1 MKSIQDF
8 LDEYRD
14 KLRGDRHSQEADVD
28 LKPGVVIQNPEGQ
41 EGLDSESDFS
51 SDQLSQKFT
60 SPPTSEDSRSSKKAH
75 LGLDDVLSDSLPHHL
90 GAVRSKLGHAF
101 QKIEEVYQQQMTRL
115 VNLQDQLRGVQ
126 SEIEK
131 VHKIRVTADTLVRLL
146 KLATQKKRVVDSL
159 DERRVSLEKEVK
171 ALQQKHQQDETSWRD
186 FVFDFQKKK
195 ERYEQEEQLIK
206 QRLIEKKH
214 QYQVDYDQRYKDLD
228 MELEKRRS
236 EFETELIQKQAE
248 QERANH
254 EKHLR
259 FEEEC
264 KNKLTLFTEHQHELE
279 EKIIYQKNYFSE
291 KEKLLHDRHRD
302 FSQLESKLSD
312 MKQDIQ
318 VHLKE
323 KEKEVTDRLVT
334 RYDHMMAN
342 TKSQYEQELFGEEKE
357 NGSISYGALEKAN
370 GGTLLIDQVSE
381 IPLDIQSKIL
391 RVLTDQKFKRVNGS
405 SDVSVDVRL
414 ICSSSK
420 DLKKEIE
427 IGNFRED
434 LFHRINVF
442 EINVE
447 PLSQRISDIPLLIK
461 YFSKMIS
468 ENYNISELD
477 IDENNSY
484 ILNHNWKGNVREL
497 RNLIERI
504 AILQP
509 ETKDKIS
516 NIIKESLKNNNFD
529 DQIAENSLSV
539 PLKEAREKFEKEYL
553 TIQLKKFNG
562 NISKT
567 ASFVGM
573 ERSALH
579 RKLKGLGIKEF
590 N

>member
-1 MKSIQDF
+1 MIITEKLILDAGYKTRLAANYNQALTEIDKKVPDIAILDVKLDKGDNDGIELLSHIKSKNKDVPVIIITGHANIEMAVNSLKHGAFEFVEKPFDQNRLLNFIKRAVENLNLKTQNKDYENKLF
-8 LDEYRD
+8 SSYELVGNSKNISTIRD
-14 KLRGDRHSQEADVD
+14 QIKKISLTESRVLINGPSGSGKELIARKIHKNSKRSKNPFVILNGD
-28 LKPGVVIQNPEGQ
+28 L
-41 EGLDSESDFS
+41 LDS
-51 SDQLSQKFT
+51 
-60 SPPTSEDSRSSKKAH
+60 SK
-75 LGLDDVLSDSLPHHL
+75 
-90 GAVRSKLGHAF
+90 
-101 QKIEEVYQQQMTRL
+101 
-115 VNLQDQLRGVQ
+115 
-126 SEIEK
+126 
-131 VHKIRVTADTLVRLL
+131 
-146 KLATQKKRVVDSL
+146 
-159 DERRVSLEKEVK
+159 
-171 ALQQKHQQDETSWRD
+171 
-186 FVFDFQKKK
+186 
-195 ERYEQEEQLIK
+195 YE
-206 QRLIEKKH
+206 
-214 QYQVDYDQRYKDLD
+214 
-228 MELEKRRS
+228 M
-236 EFETELIQKQAE
+236 
-248 QERANH
+248 
-254 EKHLR
+254 
-259 FEEEC
+259 
-264 KNKLTLFTEHQHELE
+264 
-279 EKIIYQKNYFSE
+279 
-291 KEKLLHDRHRD
+291 
-302 FSQLESKLSD
+302 
-312 MKQDIQ
+312 
-318 VHLKE
+318 
-323 KEKEVTDRLVT
+323 
-334 RYDHMMAN
+334 
-342 TKSQYEQELFGEEKE
+342 ELFGEEKE

-405 SDVSVDVRL
+405 NDVTVDVRL
-414 ICSSSK
+414 MCSSSK

-447 PLSQRISDIPLLIK
+447 GLNQRISDIPLLIS
-461 YFSKMIS
+461 YFSKKIS
-468 ENYNISELD
+468 ENYNIRELN

-484 ILNHNWKGNVREL
+484 ILNHNWQGNVREL

-509 ETKDKIS
+509 NTKDKIS